1 MANGITIGGGQ
12 YRLGEVFAHIAN
24 QQQQMAIQQ
33 QAQQDQLAMER
44 MRMAQAQRNAD
55 AENQYRYAALQQQA
69 QESAAARQFQ
79 SQENAAGR
87 ASSLEMER
95 MRQDYGSEERASQN
109 QFQAEQAQLNRT
121 QADELS
127 KRKEFIDAQRF
138 DIENQLRNKDLDQ
151 RQRNYLQDRKDRLDN
166 ESWIHEYKLKEF
178 EQSASEHEARL
189 ENMRANTD
197 IQRESMQGV
206 KERRGWEHED
216 RQAEIQARKQKNS
229 PEFIRAKRL
238 TDARDRAQKQ
248 LDGWLKSDAGKIQAA
263 KMTQDQYNA
272 ALHKGTMDFYQQ
284 LSGEEMPQAPMPQA
298 RPSAEELDTLTSARS
313 QQYGTALN
321 SKIPWYVSKGLGVV
335 SSTPLLGPAL
345 GYAATRLGGGYL
357 DRKGQEA
364 NEEIQRGLIAKGYT
378 ADEAQAETQS
388 MVDAYN
394 AKGGYSIYGN

>member
-1 MANGITIGGGQ
+1 MANGIVIGGGD
-12 YRLGEVFAHIAN
+12 YRLGEVFANVA
-24 QQQQMAIQQ
+24 QQQQQLAIQQ
-33 QAQQDQLAMER
+33 QRQQDQLAMER
-44 MRMAQAQRNAD
+44 MRMAQAQRQAD

-79 SQENAAGR
+79 SQENAASR
-87 ASSLEMER
+87 AGSLEMER

-121 QADELS
+121 QVDELH

-166 ESWIHEYKLKEF
+166 ESWIHEYKMKEL
-178 EQSASEHEARL
+178 EQGASEHEARL

-197 IQRESMQGV
+197 IQRESMLGV
-206 KERRGWEHED
+206 KERRAWEHED
-216 RQAEIQARKQKNS
+216 RQAEVQARKQKYS
-229 PEFIRAKRL
+229 PEALRAQRL

-272 ALHKGTMDFYQQ
+272 ALQKGTMDFYQQ
-284 LSGEEMPQAPMPQA
+284 LSGEEMPQQRAVRAQPTSPA
-298 RPSAEELDTLTSARS
+298 DLEALAAERS
-313 QQYGTALN
+313 QKYGTALN
-321 SKIPWYVSKGLGVV
+321 ARIPGYVSKPLTALSTATGGLG
-335 SSTPLLGPAL
+335 GFI
-345 GYAATRLGGGYL
+345 ATRLGGSYF

-364 NEEIQRGLIAKGYT
+364 NEDIQRGLIAQGYT
-378 ADEAQAETQS
+378 PEEAQAETQA

-394 AKGGYSIYGN
+394 SKGGYSIYGN